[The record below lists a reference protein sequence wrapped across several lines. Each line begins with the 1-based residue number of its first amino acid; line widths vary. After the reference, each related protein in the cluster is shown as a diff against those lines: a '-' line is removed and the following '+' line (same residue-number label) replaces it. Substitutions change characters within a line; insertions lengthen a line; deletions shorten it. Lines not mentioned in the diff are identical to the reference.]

1 MPRRS
6 IHTCSTGHEVAGS
19 GDGSR
24 CDDGVLQ
31 DSLCADGI
39 GVCVEGARTS
49 AVNSGLADTVIVAE
63 RCTVRIMPEGTSS
76 VVQREVQR
84 VRMMRDT
91 VSVLRTDTVR
101 VVQPQPYQSRGK
113 THEMIY
119 GKIWWWMMAG
129 AVLGLGA
136 IALLRKIY
144 RCRI

>member
-1 MPRRS
+1 MRWLAAVMAAIVMTGCYRTVYVPTESEYASKERERVL
-6 IHTCSTGHEVAGS
+6 STV
-19 GDGSR
+19 
-24 CDDGVLQ
+24 
-31 DSLCADGI
+31 
-39 GVCVEGARTS
+39 
-49 AVNSGLADTVIVAE
+49 ADTVIVAE